1 MRTATNAVIL
11 VALLI
16 VVALFY
22 STPSIW
28 SATAQ
33 GNISVNVTVPITCN
47 SSLTVHGKLVSD
59 LTCNGTGLRIW
70 TDNVTLDCDGHSI
83 TSNRTGIAIHIIGK
97 NINITNCNVGRAS
110 IALKLGTDPS
120 NVIIEN
126 SAFEDS
132 DYGIFIENSTNITI
146 RNITIRNNS
155 IAGVLMNNTNS
166 SFIYNNTFDRNRI
179 GLDII
184 SGTGNVVWYNNFLRS
199 TNLQL
204 AHVNATAGNHFNT
217 TVSGAARGN
226 NWSDTGSLKI
236 YDSDADGYGDS
247 GPDYPYSQAKGG
259 FVLGAVEDWGP
270 ITTRAP
276 PAPPAPLPSPCSIRW
291 QCAEWSACVPNGTQS
306 RLCINNGTCV
316 LSPRTETQSCTY
328 TLPLVPTCS
337 DGIQNQGET
346 GVDCGGPCPP
356 CAVPAIEVPMPVAA
370 PPYYIA
376 FSLAMLAV
384 ALWILLN
391 FIIPHFTENRRRSL
405 RRRR

>member
-47 SSLTVHGKLVSD
+47 SSLTVNTTLVSD
-59 LTCNGTGLRIW
+59 LTCNGTALWIY
-70 TDNVTLDCDGHSI
+70 TDDISLDCKGH
-83 TSNRTGIAIHIIGK
+83 HIIG
-97 NINITNCNVGRAS
+97 NGTGYAIVINSSRVTIRNCVGRGFR
-110 IALKLGTDPS
+110 IALYLDPLEAL
-120 NVIIEN
+120 IEN
-126 SAFEDS
+126 NTFEDS
-132 DYGIFIENSTNITI
+132 EYGMWLENSLNSEIK
-146 RNITIRNNS
+146 NNSLNNNS
-155 IAGVLMNNTNS
+155 IAGMVLNNSNS
-166 SFIYNNTFDRNRI
+166 TSIYNNTFDKNYI

-184 SGTGNVVWYNNFLRS
+184 SGTGNVVWYNNFFRS
-199 TNLQL
+199 ANLQL
-204 AHVNATAGNHFNT
+204 AHANATADNNFNITVVGVPQGNFWDD
-217 TVSGAARGN
+217 VAGLA
-226 NWSDTGSLKI
+226 I
-236 YDSDADGYGDS
+236 YDSDADDYGDS

-259 FVLGAVEDWGP
+259 FVLGSVEDWGP

-276 PAPPAPLPSPCSIRW
+276 PVPPTLPPSPCSIRW
-291 QCAEWSACVPNGTQS
+291 QCAEWSACAPNGTQS

-328 TLPLVPTCS
+328 TPPLVPTCS
-337 DGIQNQGET
+337 DGIQNHGET
-346 GVDCGGPCPP
+346 GIDCGGPCPP
-356 CAVPAIEVPMPVAA
+356 CAIPAIEIPLPVAA

-384 ALWILLN
+384 ALWIVLN